1 MCIRFYL
8 DITREP
14 SIVADVSGGMRKIS
28 LALCLA
34 AALAVPAGA
43 AAKPTDGDRH
53 AAHDQCKLERGGT
66 SATRE
71 AFKATYHSMRRC
83 VLEKAGEEERER
95 GKARSNA
102 ARECKAERKD
112 LGRAAFAEKYGENA
126 NGKNAF
132 GKCVSTRAKK
142 HKDEM
147 DDDDAEH
154 AAEFRSAAKR
164 CAAERNEVGETK
176 FAEKYGTNA
185 NKRNAFGKCV
195 SKRLDAS

>member
-1 MCIRFYL
+1 
-8 DITREP
+8 
-14 SIVADVSGGMRKIS
+14 MRKIS

-34 AALAVPAGA
+34 AALALPAGA
-43 AAKPTDGDRH
+43 AAKPTDGDRQ
-53 AAHDQCKLERGGT
+53 AAHDQCKMERGRT

-102 ARECKAERKD
+102 ARECKAERKR
-112 LGRAAFAEKYGENA
+112 LGDAEFAHKYGENA
-126 NGKNAF
+126 NDKNAF
-132 GKCVSTRAKK
+132 GKCVSTRAKQ

-154 AAEFRSAAKR
+154 AADFRNAAKR
-164 CAAERNEVGETK
+164 CAAERDKVGEAK
-176 FAEKYGTNA
+176 FAENYGDNA